1 MKVIKIPGETPS
13 SKPVIHKINLVIDG
27 ATFSDDA
34 RFKTFLDMLSESES
48 KYQSAI
54 DRKQEKISGPY
65 NS

>member
-1 MKVIKIPGETPS
+1 MDHTLDPDKAQLYQKYVKVIKIPGETPS

-48 KYQSAI
+48 KY
-54 DRKQEKISGPY
+54 
-65 NS
+65 